1 MATHEQ
7 EHDEPPRPF
16 SIDLSLEL
24 ERQLDNESN
33 PNSPVDATGRPH
45 SLDSH
50 VLASIV
56 TQLRLSLADVTRE
69 RDELSKTVVEMRT
82 REAGTADMLEH
93 MTEKCSKMQEELD
106 GARTRI
112 KDDEDTISI
121 LRTKV
126 EESRFVSH
134 SYCLHNVPLTV
145 LPRRGLMRL
154 QSENRRASQV
164 PSALDLSRAG
174 IPSFNGPPSSK
185 RASLIGS
192 TTGRNNSHKRIS
204 SVSDNAL
211 DSSHLASPIPTP
223 TPATFTLPDVQKSR
237 SQQPSHTRRMSGM
250 LGRGSPPQSLFP
262 SEESAE
268 LEMLRREL
276 NAVKAELDDVKH
288 ELSETN
294 EAREASDTCIKALR
308 EFIEENQVGAV
319 PKGLSPLPAEVK
331 KPSPP
336 PPPAAAGWGFKL
348 WRADS
353 LTQSPVLASPSP
365 VAPAIHTVSPSLSSL
380 TPPVP
385 LSKKLGDFFG
395 TRAPAVTASTRSQ
408 RVEQEPVYNGMSD
421 TSSIEDSVVEPISPA
436 SERPRPTVYVRD
448 TTSVTSESSRDL
460 GNLEG
465 KLLPP
470 DADGT
475 LSPVVI

>member
-7 EHDEPPRPF
+7 EHDPPRPF
-16 SIDLSLEL
+16 SIDLTLEL

-56 TQLRLSLADVTRE
+56 TQLRLSLSDVTRE
-69 RDELSKTVVEMRT
+69 RDELSHTVVELRA
-82 REAGTADMLEH
+82 REAETAGTLEH

-106 GARTRI
+106 DARTKI

-126 EESRFVSH
+126 EES
-134 SYCLHNVPLTV
+134 
-145 LPRRGLMRL
+145 RRGLMRL

-192 TTGRNNSHKRIS
+192 TAGRNNAHKRIS
-204 SVSDNAL
+204 SVSDNAFSL
-211 DSSHLASPIPTP
+211 DSSHLTSPMSTP

-237 SQQPSHTRRMSGM
+237 SQQPSHTRRMSGIF
-250 LGRGSPPQSLFP
+250 GRGSPPQSLFP

-319 PKGLSPLPAEVK
+319 PKSLPPLPAEVK
-331 KPSPP
+331 KAPPP
-336 PPPAAAGWGFKL
+336 PPPAATGWGFKL

-353 LTQSPVLASPSP
+353 LTQSPVLASSSP
-365 VAPAIHTVSPSLSSL
+365 VTPAAHTASPSLSSL

-395 TRAPAVTASTRSQ
+395 SRATATAASQMPQ
-408 RVEQEPVYNGMSD
+408 RVEQEPMYNGMSD
-421 TSSIEDSVVEPISPA
+421 TSSIEDSVAEPISPA
-436 SERPRPTVYVRD
+436 SERPRPAVYVRD
-448 TTSVTSESSRDL
+448 TTSVISDSSRDL
-460 GNLEG
+460 GVNLEG

-470 DADGT
+470 CANGT
-475 LSPVVI
+475 LTPVVI

>member
-7 EHDEPPRPF
+7 EHDDPPRPF
-16 SIDLSLEL
+16 SIDLTLEL

-56 TQLRLSLADVTRE
+56 TQLRLSLSDVTRE
-69 RDELSKTVVEMRT
+69 RDELSQTVVELRA
-82 REAGTADMLEH
+82 REAETADTLE
-93 MTEKCSKMQEELD
+93 QEELD
-106 GARTRI
+106 NARTKI

-126 EESRFVSH
+126 EES
-134 SYCLHNVPLTV
+134 
-145 LPRRGLMRL
+145 RRGLMRL

-192 TTGRNNSHKRIS
+192 TAGRNNTHKRIS
-204 SVSDNAL
+204 SVSDNAFSI
-211 DSSHLASPIPTP
+211 DSSHLTTPISTP

-237 SQQPSHTRRMSGM
+237 TQQPSHTRRMSGM
-250 LGRGSPPQSLFP
+250 FGRGSPPQSLFP

-276 NAVKAELDDVKH
+276 NAVKVELDDVKH

-319 PKGLSPLPAEVK
+319 PKSLPPLPAEVK
-331 KPSPP
+331 KAP
-336 PPPAAAGWGFKL
+336 PPPAATGWGFKL

-353 LTQSPVLASPSP
+353 LTQSPVLPSPFP
-365 VAPAIHTVSPSLSSL
+365 VAPAAHT
-380 TPPVP
+380 
-385 LSKKLGDFFG
+385 KLGDFFG
-395 TRAPAVTASTRSQ
+395 TRATAATASQTPQ
-408 RVEQEPVYNGMSD
+408 RVEQEPMYNGMSD
-421 TSSIEDSVVEPISPA
+421 TSSIEDSVAEPISPA
-436 SERPRPTVYVRD
+436 SERPRPVVYVRD
-448 TTSVTSESSRDL
+448 TTSVTSDSSRDL
-460 GNLEG
+460 GVNLEG

-470 DADGT
+470 CADEALT
-475 LSPVVI
+475 PVVI

>member
-126 EESRFVSH
+126 EESR
-134 SYCLHNVPLTV
+134 
-145 LPRRGLMRL
+145 RGLMRL

-192 TTGRNNSHKRIS
+192 TTGL
-204 SVSDNAL
+204 SDNAL

-319 PKGLSPLPAEVK
+319 PKEVK

>member
-1 MATHEQ
+1 MNTHEHEQ
-7 EHDEPPRPF
+7 DEPPRPF
-16 SIDLSLEL
+16 SIDLTLEL

-33 PNSPVDATGRPH
+33 PNSPVDAIERPH

-56 TQLRLSLADVTRE
+56 TQLRLSLADVTKE
-69 RDELSKTVVEMRT
+69 RDELSQTVVEVRA
-82 REAGTADMLEH
+82 REAGTADTLGH

-106 GARTRI
+106 NARTKI

-126 EESRFVSH
+126 EES
-134 SYCLHNVPLTV
+134 
-145 LPRRGLMRL
+145 RRGLMRL

-192 TTGRNNSHKRIS
+192 TTGRNNAHKRIS
-204 SVSDNAL
+204 SVSDNNFSL
-211 DSSHLASPIPTP
+211 DSSHLTSPVGTP

-237 SQQPSHTRRMSGM
+237 TQQPAHTRRMSGM
-250 LGRGSPPQSLFP
+250 FGRGSPPQSLFP
-262 SEESAE
+262 SEEFAE

-276 NAVKAELDDVKH
+276 NSVKAELDDVKH

-294 EAREASDTCIKALR
+294 EAREASDTCVKALR

-319 PKGLSPLPAEVK
+319 PKSLPPSAAEVK
-331 KPSPP
+331 KAP

-353 LTQSPVLASPSP
+353 LTQNPALASSSP
-365 VAPAIHTVSPSLSSL
+365 AAPVTHAASPSLSSL

-395 TRAPAVTASTRSQ
+395 ARAMTVAASQTPP
-408 RVEQEPVYNGMSD
+408 RVEQEAMYNGMSD

-436 SERPRPTVYVRD
+436 SERPRPVVYVRD

-460 GNLEG
+460 GVTLEG
-465 KLLPP
+465 KIPP
-470 DADGT
+470 CADGT
-475 LSPVVI
+475 LSPAVI

>member
-7 EHDEPPRPF
+7 EHDDPPRPF
-16 SIDLSLEL
+16 SIDLTLEL
-24 ERQLDNESN
+24 EHQLNNESN

-69 RDELSKTVVEMRT
+69 RDEFSQTVVELRA
-82 REAGTADMLEH
+82 REAGTADTLGH

-106 GARTRI
+106 NARTKI

-126 EESRFVSH
+126 EES
-134 SYCLHNVPLTV
+134 
-145 LPRRGLMRL
+145 RRGLMRL

-174 IPSFNGPPSSK
+174 ITSLNGPPSSK

-192 TTGRNNSHKRIS
+192 TTGRNNAHKRIS
-204 SVSDNAL
+204 SVADNAFSL
-211 DSSHLASPIPTP
+211 DGSNLTSPIPTP

-237 SQQPSHTRRMSGM
+237 SQPPSHTRRMSGM
-250 LGRGSPPQSLFP
+250 FGRGSPPQSLFP
-262 SEESAE
+262 SEESSE

-294 EAREASDTCIKALR
+294 EAREASDTCVKALR

-319 PKGLSPLPAEVK
+319 PKSLPSLPAEARK
-331 KPSPP
+331 AP
-336 PPPAAAGWGFKL
+336 PPPAAAGWGGFKL

-353 LTQSPVLASPSP
+353 LTQNPVLASPSP
-365 VAPAIHTVSPSLSSL
+365 IAPTTHTVSPSLSSL
-380 TPPVP
+380 MPPVP

-395 TRAPAVTASTRSQ
+395 TRATAAAAASQTPQ
-408 RVEQEPVYNGMSD
+408 RVEQEPMYNGMSD
-421 TSSIEDSVVEPISPA
+421 TSSIEDSVAEPISPA
-436 SERPRPTVYVRD
+436 SERPRPAVYVRD

-460 GNLEG
+460 GVNFEG

-470 DADGT
+470 CADGI

>member
-1 MATHEQ
+1 MTAHEQ
-7 EHDEPPRPF
+7 AHSDPPRPF

-33 PNSPVDATGRPH
+33 PNSPVDATGRPN
-45 SLDSH
+45 SLDPH

-56 TQLRLSLADVTRE
+56 TQLRLSLAGVTRE
-69 RDELSKTVVEMRT
+69 RDELSQTVVEMRA
-82 REAGTADMLEH
+82 REAGTTDTLGH
-93 MTEKCSKMQEELD
+93 MTEKCSKLQEELD
-106 GARTRI
+106 NARTKI

-126 EESRFVSH
+126 EESR
-134 SYCLHNVPLTV
+134 
-145 LPRRGLMRL
+145 RGLMRL
-154 QSENRRASQV
+154 QSENRRASQL

-192 TTGRNNSHKRIS
+192 TTGRNNGHKRIS
-204 SVSDNAL
+204 SVSDNVL
-211 DSSHLASPIPTP
+211 DSSHLTSPIPTLTP
-223 TPATFTLPDVQKSR
+223 TTFTLPDVQKSR

-250 LGRGSPPQSLFP
+250 IGRGSPPQSLFP

-294 EAREASDTCIKALR
+294 EAREASDTCVKALR

-319 PKGLSPLPAEVK
+319 PKSLPPSPAEVK
-331 KPSPP
+331 KLPTPT
-336 PPPAAAGWGFKL
+336 PAPAPAVTGWGFKL

-353 LTQSPVLASPSP
+353 ITQSPVLPSSSPA
-365 VAPAIHTVSPSLSSL
+365 APAAHTASPSLSSL

-395 TRAPAVTASTRSQ
+395 TRAPAAAASKTPQ
-408 RVEQEPVYNGMSD
+408 RVEQEPMYNGMSD
-421 TSSIEDSVVEPISPA
+421 TSSVEDSVTEPISPA
-436 SERPRPTVYVRD
+436 SERPRPAVYVRD

-460 GNLEG
+460 GVNLEG

-475 LSPVVI
+475 LTSVVI

>member
-1 MATHEQ
+1 MTTHEQ
-7 EHDEPPRPF
+7 LEEYDDPPRPF
-16 SIDLSLEL
+16 SIDLTLEL

-69 RDELSKTVVEMRT
+69 RDELSQTVVEVRA
-82 REAGTADMLEH
+82 REAGTTDTLKH

-106 GARTRI
+106 SARTKI

-126 EESRFVSH
+126 EES
-134 SYCLHNVPLTV
+134 
-145 LPRRGLMRL
+145 RRGLMRL

-192 TTGRNNSHKRIS
+192 TTGRSSAHKRIS
-204 SVSDNAL
+204 SVSDNAFSI
-211 DSSHLASPIPTP
+211 DSSHLTSPISTP

-250 LGRGSPPQSLFP
+250 FGRGSPPQSLFP
-262 SEESAE
+262 SEEFAE

-288 ELSETN
+288 ELSETS

-319 PKGLSPLPAEVK
+319 PKSLPSLPAEAK
-331 KPSPP
+331 KAPP

-353 LTQSPVLASPSP
+353 LTQNPVLASPTP
-365 VAPAIHTVSPSLSSL
+365 VAPAAHTVSPSLSSL
-380 TPPVP
+380 TSPVP

-395 TRAPAVTASTRSQ
+395 ARTTAAASPMLP
-408 RVEQEPVYNGMSD
+408 RVEQDPMYNGMSD
-421 TSSIEDSVVEPISPA
+421 TSSIEDSVAEPISPA
-436 SERPRPTVYVRD
+436 SERPRPAVHVRD

-460 GNLEG
+460 GVNLEG

-470 DADGT
+470 CTDGT
-475 LSPVVI
+475 LTTVVI

>member
-1 MATHEQ
+1 MTTHEQ
-7 EHDEPPRPF
+7 EHDDPPRPF
-16 SIDLSLEL
+16 SIDLTLEL

-33 PNSPVDATGRPH
+33 PNSPVDTTGRPH

-50 VLASIV
+50 VLASII

-69 RDELSKTVVEMRT
+69 RDELSQTIVEVQA
-82 REAGTADMLEH
+82 REAETADTLGH

-106 GARTRI
+106 NARTKI

-126 EESRFVSH
+126 EES
-134 SYCLHNVPLTV
+134 
-145 LPRRGLMRL
+145 RRGLMRL

-192 TTGRNNSHKRIS
+192 TAGRSNAHKRIS
-204 SVSDNAL
+204 SVSDNFSL
-211 DSSHLASPIPTP
+211 DSSHLTSPISTP

-237 SQQPSHTRRMSGM
+237 TQQPSHTRRASGM
-250 LGRGSPPQSLFP
+250 FGRGSPPQSLFP
-262 SEESAE
+262 SEEFAE

-294 EAREASDTCIKALR
+294 EAREASDTCVKALR

-319 PKGLSPLPAEVK
+319 PKSLQPLPAEVK
-331 KPSPP
+331 KA

-353 LTQSPVLASPSP
+353 LTQSPVLASSPP
-365 VAPAIHTVSPSLSSL
+365 VAPATHNVSPSLSSL
-380 TPPVP
+380 TPPVL

-395 TRAPAVTASTRSQ
+395 TRATAAATSQ
-408 RVEQEPVYNGMSD
+408 MPPRIEQEPMYNGMSD
-421 TSSIEDSVVEPISPA
+421 TSSIEDSVAEPISPA
-436 SERPRPTVYVRD
+436 SERPRPAVYVRD

-460 GNLEG
+460 GVNLEG

-470 DADGT
+470 LSDGT
-475 LSPVVI
+475 LAPVVI

>member
-7 EHDEPPRPF
+7 ELDDPPRPF
-16 SIDLSLEL
+16 SIDLTLEL
-24 ERQLDNESN
+24 EHQLNNESN

-69 RDELSKTVVEMRT
+69 RDELSQTVVELRA
-82 REAGTADMLEH
+82 REAGTADTLGH
-93 MTEKCSKMQEELD
+93 MTEKCSKLQEELD
-106 GARTRI
+106 NARTKI

-126 EESRFVSH
+126 EES
-134 SYCLHNVPLTV
+134 
-145 LPRRGLMRL
+145 RRGLMRL

-192 TTGRNNSHKRIS
+192 TTGRNNAHKRIS
-204 SVSDNAL
+204 SVADNAFSL
-211 DSSHLASPIPTP
+211 DGSHLTSPIPTP

-237 SQQPSHTRRMSGM
+237 SQPPSHTRRMSGM
-250 LGRGSPPQSLFP
+250 FGRGSPPQSLFS
-262 SEESAE
+262 SEEVSE

-288 ELSETN
+288 ELNETS
-294 EAREASDTCIKALR
+294 EAREASDTCVKALR

-319 PKGLSPLPAEVK
+319 PKSLPSLPAEVK
-331 KPSPP
+331 KAP

-353 LTQSPVLASPSP
+353 LTQTPVLASPSP
-365 VAPAIHTVSPSLSSL
+365 AAPATHAVSPSLSSL

-385 LSKKLGDFFG
+385 LAKKLGDFFG
-395 TRAPAVTASTRSQ
+395 TRATAAATSQTPQ
-408 RVEQEPVYNGMSD
+408 RVEQEPMYNGMSD
-421 TSSIEDSVVEPISPA
+421 TSSIEDSVAEPISPA
-436 SERPRPTVYVRD
+436 SERPRPAVYVRD

-460 GNLEG
+460 GVNFEG
-465 KLLPP
+465 KLPSC
-470 DADGT
+470 ADDT

>member
-126 EESRFVSH
+126 EES
-134 SYCLHNVPLTV
+134 
-145 LPRRGLMRL
+145 RRGLMRL

-319 PKGLSPLPAEVK
+319 PKGFSPLPAEVK
-331 KPSPP
+331 KPPP
-336 PPPAAAGWGFKL
+336 PPPPAAAAGWGFKL

-365 VAPAIHTVSPSLSSL
+365 AAPATHTVSPSLSSL

-395 TRAPAVTASTRSQ
+395 TRAPAVAASKTSQ

-470 DADGT
+470 GADGT

>member
-106 GARTRI
+106 SARTRI

-126 EESRFVSH
+126 EES
-134 SYCLHNVPLTV
+134 
-145 LPRRGLMRL
+145 RRGLMRL

-192 TTGRNNSHKRIS
+192 TTGRNNAHKRIS
-204 SVSDNAL
+204 SVSDNTL
-211 DSSHLASPIPTP
+211 DTSHLASPIPTP

-319 PKGLSPLPAEVK
+319 PKGLSPSPAEVK
-331 KPSPP
+331 KPPP
-336 PPPAAAGWGFKL
+336 PPAAAAGWGFKL

-365 VAPAIHTVSPSLSSL
+365 AAPATHTVSPSLSSL

-395 TRAPAVTASTRSQ
+395 TRAPAATASKTSQ
-408 RVEQEPVYNGMSD
+408 RVEQEPMYNGMSD

-470 DADGT
+470 GADGT
-475 LSPVVI
+475 LSHVVI

>member
-7 EHDEPPRPF
+7 KYDDPPRPF
-16 SIDLSLEL
+16 SIDLTLEL

-33 PNSPVDATGRPH
+33 PNSPVDATERPH

-69 RDELSKTVVEMRT
+69 RDEFSQTVVELRA
-82 REAGTADMLEH
+82 REAETADTLEQ

-106 GARTRI
+106 NARTKI

-126 EESRFVSH
+126 EES
-134 SYCLHNVPLTV
+134 
-145 LPRRGLMRL
+145 RRGLMRL

-192 TTGRNNSHKRIS
+192 TAGRNNTHKRIS
-204 SVSDNAL
+204 SVSDNAFSL
-211 DSSHLASPIPTP
+211 DSSHLASPISTP

-237 SQQPSHTRRMSGM
+237 TQQPSHTRRMSGM
-250 LGRGSPPQSLFP
+250 FGRGSPPQSLFP

-288 ELSETN
+288 ELSETS

-319 PKGLSPLPAEVK
+319 PKSLPPLPAEVK
-331 KPSPP
+331 KVPP
-336 PPPAAAGWGFKL
+336 PPPAVAATGWGFKL

-353 LTQSPVLASPSP
+353 LTQTTA
-365 VAPAIHTVSPSLSSL
+365 HTVSPSLSSL

-395 TRAPAVTASTRSQ
+395 TRATAAAGSQMPQ
-408 RVEQEPVYNGMSD
+408 RVEQEPMYNGMSD
-421 TSSIEDSVVEPISPA
+421 TSSIEDSVAEPISPT
-436 SERPRPTVYVRD
+436 SERPRPAVYVRD
-448 TTSVTSESSRDL
+448 TISWAAPSAIMASLGGYSSIHPRISTTH
-460 GNLEG
+460 GPQIETV
-465 KLLPP
+465 P
-470 DADGT
+470 
-475 LSPVVI
+475 I

>member
-7 EHDEPPRPF
+7 EHDDPPRPF
-16 SIDLSLEL
+16 SIDLTLEL

-50 VLASIV
+50 VLASII
-56 TQLRLSLADVTRE
+56 TQLRLSLSDVTRE
-69 RDELSKTVVEMRT
+69 RDELSQTVVELRA
-82 REAGTADMLEH
+82 REAETADTLEQV
-93 MTEKCSKMQEELD
+93 TEKCSNMQEELD
-106 GARTRI
+106 NARTKI

-126 EESRFVSH
+126 EES
-134 SYCLHNVPLTV
+134 
-145 LPRRGLMRL
+145 RRGLMRL

-192 TTGRNNSHKRIS
+192 TAGRSNTHKRIS
-204 SVSDNAL
+204 SVSDNAFSI
-211 DSSHLASPIPTP
+211 DSSHLTTPISTP

-237 SQQPSHTRRMSGM
+237 TQQPSHTRRMSGM
-250 LGRGSPPQSLFP
+250 FGRASPPQSLFP

-276 NAVKAELDDVKH
+276 NAVKVELDDVKH

-319 PKGLSPLPAEVK
+319 PKSLPPLPAEVK
-331 KPSPP
+331 KA
-336 PPPAAAGWGFKL
+336 PPPAATGWGFKL

-353 LTQSPVLASPSP
+353 LTQSPVLPSP
-365 VAPAIHTVSPSLSSL
+365 FPAAPAAHTVSPSLSSL

-395 TRAPAVTASTRSQ
+395 TRATAATASQTPQ
-408 RVEQEPVYNGMSD
+408 RVEQEPMYNGMSD
-421 TSSIEDSVVEPISPA
+421 TSSIEDSVAEPISPA
-436 SERPRPTVYVRD
+436 SERPRPVVYVRD
-448 TTSVTSESSRDL
+448 TTSVTSDSSRDL
-460 GNLEG
+460 GVNLEG

-470 DADGT
+470 CADEALT
-475 LSPVVI
+475 PVVI

>member
-7 EHDEPPRPF
+7 ELDDPPRPF
-16 SIDLSLEL
+16 SIDLTLEL
-24 ERQLDNESN
+24 EHQLNNESN

-69 RDELSKTVVEMRT
+69 RDELSQTVVELRA
-82 REAGTADMLEH
+82 REAGTADTLGH
-93 MTEKCSKMQEELD
+93 MTEKCSKLQEELD
-106 GARTRI
+106 NARTKI

-126 EESRFVSH
+126 EES
-134 SYCLHNVPLTV
+134 
-145 LPRRGLMRL
+145 RRGLMRL

-192 TTGRNNSHKRIS
+192 TTGRNNAHKRIS
-204 SVSDNAL
+204 SVADNAFSL
-211 DSSHLASPIPTP
+211 DGSHLTSPIPTP

-237 SQQPSHTRRMSGM
+237 SQPPSHTRRMSGM
-250 LGRGSPPQSLFP
+250 FGRGSPPQSLFS
-262 SEESAE
+262 SEEVSE

-288 ELSETN
+288 ELNETS
-294 EAREASDTCIKALR
+294 EAREASDTCVKALR

-319 PKGLSPLPAEVK
+319 PKSLPSLPAEVK
-331 KPSPP
+331 KAPP

-353 LTQSPVLASPSP
+353 LTQNPVLASPSP
-365 VAPAIHTVSPSLSSL
+365 AAPATHAVSPSLSSL

-385 LSKKLGDFFG
+385 LAKKLGDFFG
-395 TRAPAVTASTRSQ
+395 TRATAAATSQTPQ
-408 RVEQEPVYNGMSD
+408 RVEQEPMYNGMSD
-421 TSSIEDSVVEPISPA
+421 TSSIEDSVAEPISPA
-436 SERPRPTVYVRD
+436 SERPRPAVYVRD

-460 GNLEG
+460 GVNFEG
-465 KLLPP
+465 KLLPSC
-470 DADGT
+470 ADDT

>member
-7 EHDEPPRPF
+7 KYDDPPRPF
-16 SIDLSLEL
+16 SIDLTLEL

-33 PNSPVDATGRPH
+33 PNSPVDATERPH

-69 RDELSKTVVEMRT
+69 RDEFSQTVVELRA
-82 REAGTADMLEH
+82 REAETADTLEQ
-93 MTEKCSKMQEELD
+93 MTGKCSKMQEELD
-106 GARTRI
+106 NARTKI

-126 EESRFVSH
+126 EES
-134 SYCLHNVPLTV
+134 
-145 LPRRGLMRL
+145 RRGLMRL

-192 TTGRNNSHKRIS
+192 TAGRNNTHKRIS
-204 SVSDNAL
+204 SVSDNAFSL
-211 DSSHLASPIPTP
+211 DSSHLASPISTP

-237 SQQPSHTRRMSGM
+237 TQQPSHTRRMSGM
-250 LGRGSPPQSLFP
+250 FGRGSPPQSLFP

-288 ELSETN
+288 ELSETS

-319 PKGLSPLPAEVK
+319 PKSLPPLPAEVK
-331 KPSPP
+331 KVPP
-336 PPPAAAGWGFKL
+336 PPPAVAATGWGFKL

-353 LTQSPVLASPSP
+353 LTQSPVLPSPSP
-365 VAPAIHTVSPSLSSL
+365 AAATAHTVSPSLSSL

-395 TRAPAVTASTRSQ
+395 TRATAVAGSQMPQ
-408 RVEQEPVYNGMSD
+408 RVEQEPMYNGMSD
-421 TSSIEDSVVEPISPA
+421 TSSIEDSVAEPISPT
-436 SERPRPTVYVRD
+436 SERPRPAVYVRD
-448 TTSVTSESSRDL
+448 TISVTSDSSRDL
-460 GNLEG
+460 GVNLEG

-470 DADGT
+470 YTDGT
-475 LSPVVI
+475 LVPVVI

>member
-7 EHDEPPRPF
+7 EHDDPPRPF
-16 SIDLSLEL
+16 SIDLTLEL

-45 SLDSH
+45 SLDPH
-50 VLASIV
+50 VLASII
-56 TQLRLSLADVTRE
+56 TQLRLSLADVTKE
-69 RDELSKTVVEMRT
+69 RDELSQTVVEVRA
-82 REAGTADMLEH
+82 REAGTADTLGH

-106 GARTRI
+106 NARTKI

-126 EESRFVSH
+126 EES
-134 SYCLHNVPLTV
+134 
-145 LPRRGLMRL
+145 RRGLMRL

-192 TTGRNNSHKRIS
+192 TTGRNNAHKRIS
-204 SVSDNAL
+204 SVADNAFSL
-211 DSSHLASPIPTP
+211 DGSHLTSPVSTP

-250 LGRGSPPQSLFP
+250 FGRASPPQSLFP
-262 SEESAE
+262 SEEFSE

-294 EAREASDTCIKALR
+294 EAREASETCVKALR

-319 PKGLSPLPAEVK
+319 PKSLSPLPAEVK
-331 KPSPP
+331 KAPPS
-336 PPPAAAGWGFKL
+336 AAAGWGFKL

-353 LTQSPVLASPSP
+353 LTQSPPLASPSP
-365 VAPAIHTVSPSLSSL
+365 AVHTVSPSLSSL

-385 LSKKLGDFFG
+385 LAKKLGDFFG
-395 TRAPAVTASTRSQ
+395 TRATTTAASQTSQ
-408 RVEQEPVYNGMSD
+408 RVEQEPMYNGMSD
-421 TSSIEDSVVEPISPA
+421 TSSIEDSVAEPISPA

-460 GNLEG
+460 GVNLEG
-465 KLLPP
+465 KLHPP
-470 DADGT
+470 YADET